1 MLANDTDAEGDP
13 LTATVV
19 SGPSNA
25 SSFTLNSNGTFT
37 YTHDGGETTSDSFT
51 YRAHDASDSSGVTT
65 VDLTVTP
72 VNDPPVGVADDFYT
86 VAEGGTLTADDAT
99 GVVGGT
105 EDDGVLANDTDA
117 EGDPLTA
124 TVVSGPS
131 NASAFTLNSNGT
143 FTYTHDGGETTSD
156 SFTYRSH
163 DASDSSGVTTVDLTV
178 TPVNDP
184 PVGVLDDF
192 YTVAEGG
199 ALTTTDVD
207 GTTTGGDQ
215 TDDGVLANDT
225 DVEGDPLTATV
236 VSGPS
241 SASAFTLNL
250 DGTFSYTHDGGET
263 TSDSFTY
270 RAHDPSDSSG
280 VTTVDLTVTPVNDPP
295 VGVTDDFYTVDEGG
309 TLTTTDVDGTTTG
322 GDQTDDGVLA
332 NDTDVEG
339 DPLTATVVSGPSS
352 ASSFTLNSNGT
363 FIYTHDG
370 GETTSDSFTYRAHDP
385 SDSSGV
391 TTVDL
396 TVTPVNDPPVG
407 VTDDFYTVD
416 EGGTLTTTDVDGTTT
431 GGDPTD
437 DGVLANDTD
446 VEGDPLTATVVS
458 GPSSA
463 SSFTLNSNG
472 TFIYTHD
479 GGETTSDSFTYRAHD
494 ASDSSGVTTV
504 DLTVTPVNDP
514 PVGVTDDFY
523 TVDEGGTL
531 TTTDVD
537 GTTTG
542 GDQTDDG
549 VLANDTDVEGDPL
562 TATVVSGPSS
572 ASSFTLNSNGTFIY
586 THDGGETTSDSFTYR
601 AHDPSDSSGVTT
613 VDLTVTPVNDP
624 PVGVTDDFY
633 TVAEGGTLTT
643 TDVDGTTTGGDPT
656 DDGVLANDTDA
667 EGDALTATVVSGP
680 ANAAAFTLNSNGTFI
695 YTHDGG
701 ETTSD
706 SFTYRAHDASDSSG
720 VTTVDL
726 TVTPVNDAP
735 VGCWMTST
743 RLARG
748 EP

>member
-339 DPLTATVVSGPSS
+339 DSRRPRRWTAVLDTDVGNGILV
-352 ASSFTLNSNGT
+352 TLNSDGT
-363 FIYTHDG
+363 FSYTHDG
-370 GETTSDSFTYRAHDP
+370 GESDQRQLHLPGA
-385 SDSSGV
+385 
-391 TTVDL
+391 
-396 TVTPVNDPPVG
+396 
-407 VTDDFYTVD
+407 
-416 EGGTLTTTDVDGTTT
+416 
-431 GGDPTD
+431 
-437 DGVLANDTD
+437 
-446 VEGDPLTATVVS
+446 
-458 GPSSA
+458 
-463 SSFTLNSNG
+463 
-472 TFIYTHD
+472 
-479 GGETTSDSFTYRAHD
+479 
-494 ASDSSGVTTV
+494 
-504 DLTVTPVNDP
+504 
-514 PVGVTDDFY
+514 
-523 TVDEGGTL
+523 
-531 TTTDVD
+531 
-537 GTTTG
+537 
-542 GDQTDDG
+542 
-549 VLANDTDVEGDPL
+549 
-562 TATVVSGPSS
+562 
-572 ASSFTLNSNGTFIY
+572 
-586 THDGGETTSDSFTYR
+586 
-601 AHDPSDSSGVTT
+601 
-613 VDLTVTPVNDP
+613 
-624 PVGVTDDFY
+624 
-633 TVAEGGTLTT
+633 
-643 TDVDGTTTGGDPT
+643 
-656 DDGVLANDTDA
+656 
-667 EGDALTATVVSGP
+667 
-680 ANAAAFTLNSNGTFI
+680 
-695 YTHDGG
+695 
-701 ETTSD
+701 
-706 SFTYRAHDASDSSG
+706 
-720 VTTVDL
+720 
-726 TVTPVNDAP
+726 
-735 VGCWMTST
+735 
-743 RLARG
+743 
-748 EP
+748 

>member
-1 MLANDTDAEGDP
+1 M
-13 LTATVV
+13 
-19 SGPSNA
+19 
-25 SSFTLNSNGTFT
+25 
-37 YTHDGGETTSDSFT
+37 
-51 YRAHDASDSSGVTT
+51 TT

-416 EGGTLTTTDVDGTTT
+416 EGGTLTTTDVDATGAVGGTE
-431 GGDPTD
+431 D
-437 DGVLANDTD
+437 DGVLVNDTD
-446 VEGDPLTATVVS
+446 PETDPLTAVLVVGPTNAS
-458 GPSSA
+458 GFNLSSD
-463 SSFTLNSNG
+463 G
-472 TFIYTHD
+472 TFTYTHD
-479 GGETTSDSFTYRAHD
+479 GSETTGDSFTYRAHD

-504 DLTVTPVNDP
+504 KPHHH
-514 PVGVTDDFY
+514 
-523 TVDEGGTL
+523 
-531 TTTDVD
+531 
-537 GTTTG
+537 
-542 GDQTDDG
+542 
-549 VLANDTDVEGDPL
+549 
-562 TATVVSGPSS
+562 
-572 ASSFTLNSNGTFIY
+572 AS
-586 THDGGETTSDSFTYR
+586 E
-601 AHDPSDSSGVTT
+601 
-613 VDLTVTPVNDP
+613 
-624 PVGVTDDFY
+624 
-633 TVAEGGTLTT
+633 
-643 TDVDGTTTGGDPT
+643 
-656 DDGVLANDTDA
+656 
-667 EGDALTATVVSGP
+667 
-680 ANAAAFTLNSNGTFI
+680 
-695 YTHDGG
+695 
-701 ETTSD
+701 
-706 SFTYRAHDASDSSG
+706 
-720 VTTVDL
+720 
-726 TVTPVNDAP
+726 
-735 VGCWMTST
+735 
-743 RLARG
+743 
-748 EP
+748 